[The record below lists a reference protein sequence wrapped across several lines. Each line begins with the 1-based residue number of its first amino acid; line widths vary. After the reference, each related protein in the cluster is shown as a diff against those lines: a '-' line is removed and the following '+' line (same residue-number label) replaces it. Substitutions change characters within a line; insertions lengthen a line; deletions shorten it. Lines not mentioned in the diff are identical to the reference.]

1 MSKLKDKYQTGKKVM
16 KIGLKNVV
24 LRYAFNS
31 DILKI
36 NMVMT
41 SKYLVTSR
49 LFKTLVQK

>member
-1 MSKLKDKYQTGKKVM
+1 MSKLKDKYQTDRKDMKV
-16 KIGLKNVV
+16 GLKNVV

-36 NMVMT
+36 NIGMT
-41 SKYLVTSR
+41 SKYHVTNR